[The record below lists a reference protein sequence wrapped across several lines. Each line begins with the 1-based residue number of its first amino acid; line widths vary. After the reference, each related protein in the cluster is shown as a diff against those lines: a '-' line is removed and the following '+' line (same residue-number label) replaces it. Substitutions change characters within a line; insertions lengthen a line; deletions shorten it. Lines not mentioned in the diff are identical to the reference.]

1 MRIVIA
7 LGGNALLRSEEPSIK
22 IANEKNTSNTVP
34 HTIFAV
40 FS

>member
-7 LGGNALLRSEEPSIK
+7 LGNALLRREEPSIK